1 MSLGF
6 GMDGA
11 LTEVSKNRVE
21 QTAKESILTYA
32 EAIRQATFSAMK
44 QDENIVVFGEGV
56 NDSGAIFGTT
66 KGLHEE
72 FGTHRVIETPLSE
85 NGITGICAGAAM
97 GGLRPLLIHQRVDFA
112 LLAMDQ
118 LFNHAAKWRYM
129 TGGKIQIPFVLRC
142 LIGKGWGQ
150 AAQHSQSLQAT
161 FAHFPG
167 VKVLMP
173 STPSD
178 AKGLLLAAIQ
188 ENNPTI
194 LLEARGLYSEKESVA
209 LNSFTTPI
217 GKAAVRKLGS
227 EITVIGSSY
236 LMPEIM
242 RVAQQLESEI
252 DIEVIDLR
260 TISPL
265 DTETLTKSVQKT
277 GRALVVDTSWKSFG
291 ISAEISALLHE
302 TCFDSLDRPVMRL
315 ALPDVPTP
323 CSPELEKYFYP
334 SAASITQAIL
344 ELAKG

>member
-11 LTEVSKNRVE
+11 ITENKMHKSDIVSGE
-21 QTAKESILTYA
+21 QVLTYA
-32 EAIRQATFSAMK
+32 EAIRDATHMAMK
-44 QDENIVVFGEGV
+44 RDENILVFGEGV

-72 FGTHRVIETPLSE
+72 FGIHRMIETPLSE

-97 GGLRPLLIHQRVDFA
+97 GGLRPILIHQRVDFA

-129 TGGKIQIPFVLRC
+129 TGGKVQIPFVLRC

-167 VKVLMP
+167 VRVLMP

-178 AKGLLLAAIQ
+178 AKGLLLAALQ

-194 LLEARGLYSEKESVA
+194 LLEARGLYSEKEPVA
-209 LNSFTTPI
+209 QNPFTTPI
-217 GKAAVRKLGS
+217 GKAAVRKVGS
-227 EITVIGSSY
+227 ELTVIGSSY

-242 RVAQQLESEI
+242 RVAQQLENEI

-265 DTETLTKSVQKT
+265 DRETLTKSVSKT

-302 TCFDSLDRPVMRL
+302 SCFDALDRPVMRL

-344 ELAKG
+344 ELAKD